1 MSESPNY
8 FSIIPANV
16 RYDKRLKPNEKL
28 LYSEI
33 TALCDK
39 NGYCWATNS
48 YFANLYDTHKNTVGV
63 WINHLKEL
71 GYIDIKIIYKKET
84 KEIDKRIISIIVG
97 TKDFKTAKTSDP
109 INENIDRYQQKDCDP
124 INEKIDTPI
133 NEKIEENNTR
143 IDQYKINKKEINKE
157 KENFI
162 DYDFVTERYQL
173 GNFSFDLD
181 KFWLWY
187 KDKAIKKEKL
197 DNLLISWDI
206 RNNRN
211 NRDLA
216 FRNQP
221 IIKKEE
227 NNKKEPVTPEQQ
239 KQEIQAII
247 ESKDNE
253 IDKTVA
259 ETMIKTYGKDTFDCW
274 LSNLKF
280 KKVDGEKAFFSCKN
294 GFIATQINL
303 KFARGIIKAGGVI
316 FREGLDSIIR
326 RFYPNVKLVE
336 VVAD

>member
-63 WINHLKEL
+63 WIKHLKEL

-84 KEIDKRIISIIVG
+84 KEIDKRIISIIVN
-97 TKDFKTAKTSDP
+97 TKDFNTTGTSDP

-133 NEKIEENNTR
+133 NKKIEENNTR

-187 KDKAIKKEKL
+187 KDKAITKERL

-206 RNNRN
+206 RNNKN
-211 NRDLA
+211 NRDIV

-221 IIKKEE
+221 PPDNTIKPEE
-227 NNKKEPVTPEQQ
+227 PKTPEQTL
-239 KQEIQAII
+239 QEIQNLIN
-247 ESKDNE
+247 SKDNE
-253 IDKTVA
+253 IDKTIA
-259 ETMIKTYGKDTFDCW
+259 ETMINTYGKKDFDCW
-274 LSNLKF
+274 LADLKF
-280 KKVDGEKAFFSCKN
+280 KTVEGNKAIFTCSN
-294 GFIATQINL
+294 GFMASQINM
-303 KFARGIIKAGGVI
+303 KFAHALCKGEEVL
-316 FREGLDSIIR
+316 REGLDSVIR
-326 RFYPNVKLVE
+326 RFYPEVKWVE
-336 VVAD
+336 VISK